1 MLRDRFMVE
10 MGVGT
15 VKGKG
20 KNQLQVN
27 FGLGSHKWYSRLMRC
42 SAPYLSYSANTIPGK
57 EEVQPDFKRFLSVVC
72 TSDPSSISVLRKYAP
87 QVI

>member
-15 VKGKG
+15 VKDKG

-27 FGLGSHKWYSRLMRC
+27 FGLGSCKGYMRLMRC
-42 SAPYLSYSANTIPGK
+42 SMSYLSYSAGTIP
-57 EEVQPDFKRFLSVVC
+57 
-72 TSDPSSISVLRKYAP
+72 
-87 QVI
+87 